1 MMDPQTAMYL
11 AGRLDPHRGRDARQ
25 RLAAR
30 DAQANQ
36 PSGLRSAVE
45 RVQTLLGRTESP
57 SSASCDCTDS

>member
-1 MMDPQTAMYL
+1 MMDPQTAMYM
-11 AGRLDPHRGRDARQ
+11 AGRIDPHRGRDARQ

-36 PSGLRSAVE
+36 SWGLRSAME
-45 RVQTLLGRTESP
+45 RVQALLSRTESP